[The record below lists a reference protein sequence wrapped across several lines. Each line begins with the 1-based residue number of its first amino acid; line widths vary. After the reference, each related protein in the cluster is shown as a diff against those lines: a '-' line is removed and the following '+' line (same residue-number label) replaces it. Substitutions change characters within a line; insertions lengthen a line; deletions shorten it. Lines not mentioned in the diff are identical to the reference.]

1 MRIPNRI
8 DEDLNMNFR
17 RSLSG
22 KVYTIESMVVTEKEM
37 AKFYGVPQ
45 LKIYVPTL
53 INVVSI
59 ADVHLK

>member
-1 MRIPNRI
+1 
-8 DEDLNMNFR
+8 MNFR